1 MARRKSVTLNDI
13 AQRLNVSTAVVSS
26 VLNQPRN
33 GVWVSK
39 ATRQNI
45 VDLAKEMGYQAK
57 ARPPQRVRTSVPTG
71 NVAILCLP
79 WYDPLFGKTVSE
91 LCRTLGEWGFHP
103 FIQVSPD
110 KLASCQAARKLHQ
123 QGKADAVI
131 MLGARSHAEELAVGS
146 VPCVVIGEVP
156 PETQV
161 WQVCANNLHGGRL
174 VGEYLWRLGHRCAG
188 IVTVSEA
195 VFAEK
200 EVAGFRSAWEE
211 HGQTIPEA
219 WVLCLPEGWDA
230 GRLREELPAFLHRV
244 AEREGTALTALF
256 CTGDALAAPVVR
268 TLKEGGLRIPEEIS
282 VVGYDDSPVLAE
294 FLDPPLTTV
303 RQPFVQLGHVAAQ
316 LLQEC
321 LARPD
326 AEPRQMFLPGEL
338 IARASC
344 APPRGETLRS
354 DR

>member
-26 VLNQPRN
+26 VLNNPRN

-45 VDLAKEMGYQAK
+45 VDLAKEMGYQPK
-57 ARPPQRVRTSVPTG
+57 TRPQPSARTGVLTG

-110 KLASCQAARKLHQ
+110 KVASCQAARKLYQ
-123 QGKADAVI
+123 EGKADAVI
-131 MLGARSHAEELAVGS
+131 MLGARYHAEELAVGS

-156 PETQV
+156 PELPMWRV
-161 WQVCANNLHGGRL
+161 SVHNRHGGRL
-174 VGEYLWRLGHRCAG
+174 VGEYLWRLGHRRVG
-188 IVTVSEA
+188 TVTVA
-195 VFAEK
+195 KAIFAEK
-200 EVAGFRSAWEE
+200 EVAGFRAVWEE
-211 HGQTIPEA
+211 HGQELPASWE
-219 WVLCLPEGWDA
+219 LCLPEGWDA
-230 GRLREELPAFLHRV
+230 RRLSEDLPAFLAAV
-244 AEREGTALTALF
+244 EAQEGTPLTALF

-268 TLKEGGLRIPEEIS
+268 CLKELGLGIPEEIS
-282 VVGYDDSPVLAE
+282 VVGFDDSPMLAE

-316 LLQEC
+316 LLQER
-321 LARPD
+321 LARPE
-326 AEPRQMFLPGEL
+326 AEPRQMLLPGEL
-338 IARASC
+338 IVRASC
-344 APPRGETLRS
+344 APPGGKALRS
-354 DR
+354 NQ